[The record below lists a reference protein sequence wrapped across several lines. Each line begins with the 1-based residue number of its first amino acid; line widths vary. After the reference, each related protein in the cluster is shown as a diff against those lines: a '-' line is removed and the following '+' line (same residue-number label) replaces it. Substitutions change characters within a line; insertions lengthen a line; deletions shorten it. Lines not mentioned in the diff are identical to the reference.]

1 MTNLIPKIYFL
12 MNKPTGYVCSHVSDS
27 HKTVYDL
34 LSPELQ
40 QFLHAK
46 RGERLHTVGRLDCET
61 SGLLLFTNDG
71 NFSHLLTDPENH
83 IPKTYIATLKNP
95 VQKNEQNEYLKYFSK
110 PHTLPAEKKSPDQ
123 TAEAAK
129 IEFLSDTECKVT
141 ITQGKFHQVRRMFL
155 PLGNEVI
162 KLHRIAFGEYSL
174 PETLCPG
181 EYHFFDN

>member
-1 MTNLIPKIYFL
+1 MTKPLPKIYFL

-34 LSPELQ
+34 LTPELQ
-40 QFLHAK
+40 QLLYAK

-71 NFSHLLTDPENH
+71 NFSHRLTVPENH
-83 IPKTYIATLKNP
+83 IPKTYIAWLKNP
-95 VQKNEQNEYLKYFSK
+95 VQENAQKEYREYFSA
-110 PHTLPAEKKSPDQ
+110 PHILPAEKKSPEQ
-123 TAEAAK
+123 MAEPAK
-129 IEFLSDTECKVT
+129 IDFISDTECKVT
-141 ITQGKFHQVRRMFL
+141 ITQGKFHQIRRMFL

-162 KLHRIAFGEYSL
+162 KLHRISLGEYSL

-181 EYHFFDN
+181 EFLDI

>member
-34 LSPELQ
+34 LSLELQ
-40 QFLHAK
+40 QLLHAK

-71 NFSHLLTDPENH
+71 DFSHRLTDPENH

-95 VQKNEQNEYLKYFSK
+95 VQKNEQNEYLKCFSK
-110 PHTLPAEKKSPDQ
+110 PHLLPAEKKSPDQ

-129 IEFLSDTECKVT
+129 IEFLSNTECKVS

-174 PETLCPG
+174 PKTLCPG